1 MDTVTI
7 IILIFVGYAGAM
19 AAIGRL
25 ALRQNRSFQDA
36 ITGGRQSSALMLA
49 GSCIAGQ
56 IGSGFIIGGTEY
68 GVLYGVG
75 GAWYGVG
82 CGLSCLVTVAMCRF
96 IYTHGYISLTD
107 YLITR
112 YQAKATGIIYSGAM
126 LVGGVAML
134 GGQLL
139 AARAVLE
146 TLGIPAQWGVTTI
159 AVAALIY
166 ANLSGLW
173 GMLRISTLQA
183 VIMLAGMLSA
193 IAWLAADPGF
203 SFLPQTLP
211 ESFFDPVPF
220 DLEFLVSMTVPIILS
235 STINQSYFQMIV
247 SSRSCREA
255 QKGYAM
261 AAVSLV
267 VVALI
272 PPLLG
277 MFGHGLMPELKEQE
291 VFTTLLLTKL
301 PTPFA
306 ALILSA
312 TVFAVFIAC
321 NGIYVTIPANFVHSI
336 YKGLIRPDAD
346 DRSCKRLML
355 ALNTAICAVGV
366 FLSLRMND
374 IIQILS
380 MGSSLMVAGCM
391 VPFLG
396 GVLWKRGTAQGAL
409 AAACAGGVSC
419 LLDSFGLIRLPYAS
433 ISSVLISAVFY
444 IVVSW
449 MTRGADGGVKVG

>member
-1 MDTVTI
+1 MTAQFTMI
-7 IILIFVGYAGAM
+7 SLIFVVYVGAM
-19 AAIGRL
+19 VVIGSL
-25 ALRQNRSFQDA
+25 SLRQNKSFQDT
-36 ITGGRQSSALMLA
+36 ITGAKQSSAFMLA

-75 GAWYGVG
+75 GAWYGIA

-96 IYTHGYISLTD
+96 IYTNGYISLTD
-107 YLITR
+107 YLINR
-112 YQAKATGIIYSGAM
+112 YKAKATGIIYSGAM

-146 TLGIPAQWGVTTI
+146 TLGIPAQWGVMVI
-159 AVAALIY
+159 AAAALVY

-183 VIMLAGMLSA
+183 VIMLAGMLAA
-193 IAWLAADPGF
+193 IFWLFADPGVP
-203 SFLPQTLP
+203 FLSQSLP
-211 ESFFDPVPF
+211 EAFFDPVPF
-220 DLEFLVSMTVPIILS
+220 DSELLVSMTVPVILM
-235 STINQSYFQMIV
+235 STINQSSFQMIS

-255 QKGYAM
+255 QKGYTI
-261 AAVSLV
+261 AAACLV

-277 MFGHGLMPELKEQE
+277 MFGHGLMPELTEKE

-312 TVFAVFIAC
+312 TVFAVFVAC

-336 YKGLIRPDAD
+336 YKRIIRPDAD
-346 DRSCKRLML
+346 NRICKRLML
-355 ALNTAICAVGV
+355 GLGMIICAIGV
-366 FLSLRMND
+366 FLALRMND

-380 MGSSLMVAGCM
+380 MGYSLMTAGCM

-396 GVLWKRGTAQGAL
+396 GVLWKGGTARGAL
-409 AAACAGGVSC
+409 AAACAGGISC
-419 LLDSFGLIRLPYAS
+419 LLDAFGVVRLPYAC
-433 ISSVLISAVFY
+433 ISSVLISAAFY
-444 IVVSW
+444 VGVSLL
-449 MTRGADGGVKVG
+449 TRIPVQLPEK